1 MNLLITFTGCYLI
14 FQYYFEELQI
24 YEIDRRNQR
33 NLMRSEQVRW
43 VILIVLALIWGSSF
57 ILMKKA
63 LVHLNPVQVGALRMI
78 FSSAVLIPA
87 GYKGLSSINRK
98 QWVYIVITALVG
110 TFFPVFLFA
119 FAVQNIDSSIVS
131 ILNSLTPLNTLLVG
145 ALFFGFSF
153 LRKQF
158 LGVMIGLTGALMLI
172 LKGAELNPEQNYSFA
187 FLIVMASIGY
197 AFNVNI
203 IKKHLDGLN
212 ALTITTGNFVILL
225 LPALLVL
232 LFTDFFRTEYIIE
245 AQSSLF
251 YLALLA
257 VFGTAMAKTLFNKL
271 IKISSPIFSSS
282 VTYLIPIVAIFW
294 GVLDG
299 ESIHL
304 DQFLAGGLILLGVYL
319 TNKGK
324 K

>member
-1 MNLLITFTGCYLI
+1 MKSD
-14 FQYYFEELQI
+14 QI
-24 YEIDRRNQR
+24 
-33 NLMRSEQVRW
+33 RW
-43 VILIVLALIWGSSF
+43 LILIVLALIWGSSF

-63 LVHLNPVQVGALRMI
+63 LVHLNPVQVGALRMV
-78 FSSAVLIPA
+78 FTALVLIPT
-87 GYKGLSSINRK
+87 GFRGLSRISRK
-98 QWVYIVITALVG
+98 QWIYIVITAMVG

-119 FAVQNIDSSIVS
+119 FSIQNIDSSIVS

-158 LGVMIGLTGALMLI
+158 LGVLIGLTGALMLI
-172 LKGAELNPEQNYSFA
+172 LKGAELNPNQNYSFA
-187 FLIVMASIGY
+187 FLIVLASIGY

-203 IKKHLDGLN
+203 LKKHLEDLS
-212 ALTITTGNFVILL
+212 ALTITTGNFVVLL

-232 LFTDFFRTEYIIE
+232 LFTDFFRIE
-245 AQSSLF
+245 FIVEARSSLF
-251 YLALLA
+251 YLVLLA

-271 IKISSPIFSSS
+271 VKISSPIFSSS
-282 VTYLIPIVAIFW
+282 VTYLIPIVAITW

-299 ESIHL
+299 EQVHL